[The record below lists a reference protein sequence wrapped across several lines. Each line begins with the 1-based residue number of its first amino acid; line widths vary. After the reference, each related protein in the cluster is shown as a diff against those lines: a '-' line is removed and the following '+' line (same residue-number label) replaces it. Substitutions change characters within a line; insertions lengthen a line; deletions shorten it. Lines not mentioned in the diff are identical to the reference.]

1 MYTCQGLVLIEWGKP
16 PMTQVVT
23 VGTNAGLE
31 GNMETIG
38 EYRAHPGSINL
49 VILKTEILSALSA
62 VGSATTMEELQQADA
77 AYKKALCTA
86 RSMGYR
92 PHIRA
97 TGGQQIQVEW
107 VAVGEATFCE
117 GHVNIARQAP
127 MTSKRDRG

>member
-1 MYTCQGLVLIEWGKP
+1 MYTCQGVVLIEWGKP

-23 VGTNAGLE
+23 VRTNAGLE

-38 EYRAHPGSINL
+38 EYRAHPGNINL

-86 RSMGYR
+86 LEACAIVRTSEPR
-92 PHIRA
+92 
-97 TGGQQIQVEW
+97 
-107 VAVGEATFCE
+107 VANKFKWSGW
-117 GHVNIARQAP
+117 P
-127 MTSKRDRG
+127 